1 MPAASFALVE
11 TIMRSYC
18 GKRLALGVAL
28 IGGLSPLIYALSL
41 GAPPTP
47 NPPAAKRDTFKG
59 KVMPLAGLL
68 EKFGSKLDAEVAPH
82 WLALV
87 TDDGK
92 VYPLIED
99 GNSRLFFRDPRLLN
113 RPMRLGGRLFQ
124 DTHLLQ
130 VLEVNSVIK
139 GELCEV
145 YYWCE
150 VCSIRRNEKLAQC
163 ECCGGP
169 MELKEVPLKK

>member
-1 MPAASFALVE
+1 MEMA
-11 TIMRSYC
+11 MRSC
-18 GKRLALGVAL
+18 LIRRVALALTCGLGLVPLLATLAPGV
-28 IGGLSPLIYALSL
+28 
-41 GAPPTP
+41 PPP
-47 NPPAAKRDTFKG
+47 QKAAAAEREYFKG
-59 KVMPLAGLL
+59 KVVPLAGLL
-68 EKFGSKLDAEVAPH
+68 EKFGSKLDAEAAPH

-92 VYPLIED
+92 TYPLIKD
-99 GNSRLFFRDPRLLN
+99 GNSRLFFSDPQLLN

-130 VLEVNSVIK
+130 VLEVNSIVK
-139 GELCEV
+139 GELHEI

-150 VCSIRRNEKLAQC
+150 ICSIRRNEKLKMC

>member
-1 MPAASFALVE
+1 MHL
-11 TIMRSYC
+11 RSRP
-18 GKRLALGVAL
+18 RLALGFAL
-28 IGGLSPLIYALSL
+28 VFGLSPLVFGLL
-41 GAPPTP
+41 RGAQPSG
-47 NPPAAKRDTFKG
+47 NAPAAKRDYFKG
-59 KVMPLAGLL
+59 KVVPLADLL
-68 EKFGSKLDAEVAPH
+68 DKIGSKLDAEAAPH

-92 VYPLIED
+92 TYPLIKD
-99 GNSRLFFRDPRLLN
+99 GNSRMFFSDPKLLN

-130 VLEVNSVIK
+130 VLEVNSIVK
-139 GELCEV
+139 GELHEV

-150 VCSIRRNEKLAQC
+150 ICAIRRNERLKQC